1 MLLQFRIKGSNA
13 GQIASSVETAILH
26 GQLGP
31 GEQLPAVRSL
41 AARLRV
47 SPATAASAY
56 RRLQNRGLVTADGR
70 RGTTVSRC
78 PPLTSRAAT
87 RIAANVRDL
96 SGSGPDPH

>member
-1 MLLQFRIKGSNA
+1 MLLQYRIKGSNA
-13 GQIASSVETAILH
+13 GQIASSVETGLLR
-26 GQLGP
+26 GNLRP

-47 SPATAASAY
+47 SPATVASAY
-56 RRLQNRGLVTADGR
+56 RLLQNRGLVTADGR
-70 RGTTVSRC
+70 RGTTVSPR

-96 SGSGPDPH
+96 